1 MNFRSASRSPV
12 APLPRLSTSNGDL
25 PPSPAIELIN
35 HPRELQRPSPIE
47 VKRCK
52 MSVTSTDTVVAAPNK
67 ESIRFLG
74 SSIDSLS
81 PPRQKHSHISNI
93 YKEASALFLTR
104 RLAEAYWNLQPIL
117 TLPEPS
123 DELPTNEDEDER
135 AAPIA
140 TANRSLRVK
149 VWSLYLT
156 LLDAIIQLG
165 PEQGRQA
172 LGSKQW
178 HEITAKARDGTVWD
192 EVVQMGYG
200 GIEGNVDADVV
211 TNLATLL
218 LSHSNSQ
225 TTNQQYLET
234 YLASSDLANG
244 GTLADS
250 AGSPK
255 RRSRSRNQEQPTVN
269 GTDTPRELASRLKI
283 LELYILHVLP
293 ANDEW
298 DYAKEFIQ
306 MSDTLDDERKDI
318 FQQALLQLQAE
329 KTKSEALEDDYTPRG
344 DEASDTTENANQHL
358 QRAEPRPVDEDDD
371 HPHSHRRSNSEQ
383 DYGIEELKKEKR
395 PKTNKPSIQPSSA
408 SSEPRTTGSTQPRNN
423 SNKSSPSKLS
433 PREPATNGGILA
445 RSAAV
450 MTALQNLISNMTLSM
465 SKNPLALLRFVLF
478 LVALLVALSRRE
490 VKDRVARITGA
501 AWEKVKRTV
510 GMGLKVSYI

>member
-1 MNFRSASRSPV
+1 
-12 APLPRLSTSNGDL
+12 
-25 PPSPAIELIN
+25 
-35 HPRELQRPSPIE
+35 
-47 VKRCK
+47 
-52 MSVTSTDTVVAAPNK
+52 MSVTSTDTVVAASNK

-81 PPRQKHSHISNI
+81 PPRQRHSHLSNI

-104 RLAEAYWNLQPIL
+104 RLAEAYSNLEPIL

-123 DELPTNEDEDER
+123 DDLPNNEGEDER
-135 AAPIA
+135 PAPIA
-140 TANRSLRVK
+140 TASRSLRVK

-165 PEQGRQA
+165 PEQGKQA
-172 LGSKQW
+172 LGNKQW
-178 HEITAKARDGTVWD
+178 QEITAKARDGTVWD

-218 LSHSNSQ
+218 LSHSTSQ

-244 GTLADS
+244 STLADS
-250 AGSPK
+250 TGSPK
-255 RRSRSRNQEQPTVN
+255 RRSRSRHQEQPTVN

-318 FQQALLQLQAE
+318 FQQALSQLEAE
-329 KTKSEALEDDYTPRG
+329 KTPSEALKDEYTQRG
-344 DEASDTTENANQHL
+344 DQASDTTEKAPQHL
-358 QRAEPRPVDEDDD
+358 RRAEPRPVDEDDNN
-371 HPHSHRRSNSEQ
+371 PHSHRRSNSEQ
-383 DYGIEELKKEKR
+383 DYGIEELEKKKKR
-395 PKTNKPSIQPSSA
+395 PKPNKPSIHP
-408 SSEPRTTGSTQPRNN
+408 SSEPRTAGSIQPHNN
-423 SNKSSPSKLS
+423 NKSSPSKSS
-433 PREPATNGGILA
+433 PRKPATNGGILA

-450 MTALQNLISNMTLSM
+450 ITALQNLISNMTLSM

-478 LVALLVALSRRE
+478 LVALLVALSRRD
-490 VKDRVARITGA
+490 VKDRVAKITGG